1 MEIIWY
7 GHSFFR
13 LKDRGISIVTDPYD
27 ESTGYP
33 PVKVK
38 ADVVTISHY
47 APGHSNLKAVRGKP
61 IVFDGPG
68 EYEVKGGFITGVPS
82 WHRKKK
88 GSKPERTTIFIF
100 EFDSITVA
108 HLGDMGEVPSQEEV
122 EELPAVDVLLVPVGG
137 KDTLD
142 ASKAAEVV
150 SMLEPKVVIPMHYKT
165 EFTRLSLDGVEKFLK
180 QMGKKDVEP
189 LPSFK
194 VKSRRDLPDETQVVL
209 LKCNVAS

>member
-1 MEIIWY
+1 MEITWF

-13 LKDRGISIVTDPYD
+13 LKDRGIAIVTDPYD

-38 ADVVTISHY
+38 ADVVTISHN

-61 IVFDGPG
+61 IVFNGPG
-68 EYEVKGGFITGVPS
+68 EYEVKGVFITGVPS
-82 WHRKKK
+82 WHRRRK
-88 GSKPERTTIFIF
+88 GVPPERTTIFIF

-108 HLGDMGEVPSQEEV
+108 HLGDIGQVPSQEEI
-122 EELPAVDVLLVPVGG
+122 EELPAVDVLLIPVGG
-137 KDTLD
+137 KETLD

-165 EFTRLSLDGVEKFLK
+165 KYTELQLDGVEKFLK
-180 QMGKKDVEP
+180 QMGKKDAKP
-189 LPSFK
+189 APSFK
-194 VKSRRDLPDETQVVL
+194 VKNRSDLPDETRVVL
-209 LKCNVAS
+209 LECNVGT